1 MSLRLKFAAG
11 AVLIETV
18 RFATILAILTSK
30 AIQAAGWLTVIVADA
45 VVVALSRPVAAWRLW
60 RGRPAA
66 LWASTPIL
74 VTPIL
79 ARCVERL
86 GWRSRSL
93 VFQTYRVTSAFD
105 LDLSL
110 WEARFH
116 RRARALHPA
125 FRRAVLY
132 WALLNYD
139 AFHYFHD
146 QGLLA
151 APLHRGVRLDELR
164 LLRRAGKRV
173 YLAAYGAD
181 VRTRRTTTALGEPNC
196 CSFCPAPGRFCVC
209 DETPSQARMSRRNAL
224 ATARMTT
231 AEMGLY
237 DPEAWPIHYWPV
249 DVARM
254 ALAPPT
260 RREGP
265 LKVFHAP
272 NHPHFKGTAMLRAA
286 VAALKARG
294 VEIDYRELSGVS
306 NAEVIAAQHDAD
318 LVADQFIIGA
328 YGYAAL
334 EAMAA
339 GKPVLCFL
347 RRPDWLAGPDCP
359 ILSAGPADIE
369 RVLEACANDEIDL
382 AAVGRASRAWVSE
395 HYDLEAV
402 SRRIGRLYLATGG
415 WTGAVA
421 RRLERSL
428 EA

>member
-11 AVLIETV
+11 GALIEGV
-18 RFATILAILTSK
+18 RLATILAILVSK
-30 AIQAAGWLTVIVADA
+30 AIRAAGRLTAAVADVA
-45 VVVALSRPVAAWRLW
+45 VAGLSRPVAAWRLQ

-86 GWRSRSL
+86 GWRSTSL

-105 LDLSL
+105 LDLSR
-110 WEARFH
+110 WETRIQ
-116 RRARALHPA
+116 RRARVLHPA
-125 FRRAVLY
+125 FRRLVLY

-139 AFHYFHD
+139 VFHYFHD

-151 APLHRGVRLDELR
+151 APLHHGVRLDELR

-181 VRTRRTTTALGEPNC
+181 VRTRGITAALGEPNC

-209 DETPSQARMSRRNAL
+209 DETPSQARMNQRNAL

-231 AEMGLY
+231 ADMGLY

-249 DVARM
+249 DM
-254 ALAPPT
+254 AKMAVAPPT
-260 RREGP
+260 TRTGP

-347 RRPDWLAGPDCP
+347 RRPEWLAGPDCP

-369 RVLEACANDEIDL
+369 RTLEACANGAIDL

-402 SRRIGRLYLATGG
+402 SQRIGRLYLR
-415 WTGAVA
+415 TGAWPDA
-421 RRLERSL
+421 IADRLERSL